1 MVQVV
6 IEYQERA
13 LCRRRMRHRLA
24 VIVKEERVPA
34 LKRLAAF
41 TLEALAFRVQVQQR
55 RQEGVA
61 GRSPV
66 AAVVVGIARVGR
78 EVALVL
84 TSPVAGDD
92 GALYY
97 IPRTLSD
104 MALKRTST
112 SSPPRSAFRM
122 W

>member
-66 AAVVVGIARVGR
+66 AAVVVGIAHRAWR
-78 EVALVL
+78 
-84 TSPVAGDD
+84 
-92 GALYY
+92 
-97 IPRTLSD
+97 R
-104 MALKRTST
+104 
-112 SSPPRSAFRM
+112 
-122 W
+122 